1 VFDTVVSL
9 GFIPDF
15 IIPASVMYP
24 ECNPAYQA
32 QQQAAQQQAIQ
43 AAQQAAAQAAAQAAQ
58 QQAQYQAQMLAQHS
72 SKQLTLLNSCY
83 LCQYQQ

>member
-1 VFDTVVSL
+1 LAAQQKAAADLAAQQKAALANKCVDTVVSL

-32 QQQAAQQQAIQ
+32 QQQAAQQAAIQ

-58 QQAQYQAQMLAQHS
+58 QQAQYQAQ
-72 SKQLTLLNSCY
+72 C
-83 LCQYQQ
+83 